1 MKKINR
7 RSFLA
12 VCGAAA
18 AAGALAACG
27 GSSSSSTAASTA
39 SSASSTASSVASS
52 AAEAT
57 NDLSSL
63 SGTVATGG
71 STSMN
76 SVIEALTEGFAEVAP
91 GVTISYDPTGS
102 GAGITGAVEQTLD
115 IGLASRA
122 LHDDET
128 GVTATT
134 VALDGIAMVVNNE
147 NTVSDLSI
155 DQLAQIFRKEIT
167 NWADVGGED
176 GEIVVIGR
184 EAGSGTR
191 DGFESIVGVEDAC
204 VYDQEL
210 TATGAVISAVA
221 SNKLAIGYASL
232 SAVGDTVKTLTV
244 EGVECSEATVLDGTY
259 KVQRPFNFITND
271 SAELSDAAKAF
282 IDFAVSEDAAELI
295 RMAGAVPLVDAE

>member
-12 VCGAAA
+12 VCGALA
-18 AAGALAACG
+18 AAGALTACG
-27 GSSSSSTAASTA
+27 GSSSSSTAASSSTA
-39 SSASSTASSVASS
+39 SSASSAAASSE
-52 AAEAT
+52 AA
-57 NDLSSL
+57 L
-63 SGTVATGG
+63 SGTVSTGG

-76 SVIEALTEGFAEVAP
+76 SVIEALSEGFAEVAP
-91 GVTISYDPTGS
+91 DVTVSYDPTGS

-147 NTVSDLSI
+147 NPVSDLSI
-155 DQLAQIFRKEIT
+155 EQLAQIFKKEVT

-271 SAELSDAAKAF
+271 AAELSDAAKAF

-295 RMAGAVPLVDAE
+295 RLAGAVPLVDAE

>member
-27 GSSSSSTAASTA
+27 GSSSSSTAASSSTA

-52 AAEAT
+52 ASEAA

-76 SVIEALTEGFAEVAP
+76 SVIEALSEGFAEVAP
-91 GVTISYDPTGS
+91 GVTVSYDPTGS

-128 GVTATT
+128 GVTA
-134 VALDGIAMVVNNE
+134 
-147 NTVSDLSI
+147 LSI
-155 DQLAQIFRKEIT
+155 EQLAQIFKKEVT

-271 SAELSDAAKAF
+271 AAELSDAAKAF

-295 RMAGAVPLVDAE
+295 RLAGAVPLVDAE